1 MESSN
6 SVQILQENHCR
17 KFCVHPGRNI
27 TDNNK
32 LKMKYQ
38 DEVQTIFI
46 VKKVRKCVWNL
57 QVKKAEN
64 ITFGLHNEFA

>member
-27 TDNNK
+27 TDKNK

-46 VKKVRKCVWNL
+46 VKKVRKVCL
-57 QVKKAEN
+57 GSTSEKGREHYFR
-64 ITFGLHNEFA
+64 TP

>member
-46 VKKVRKCVWNL
+46 VKKVRKVCLESTSEKGREHYFW
-57 QVKKAEN
+57 
-64 ITFGLHNEFA
+64 TP